1 MGSIP
6 VSYWYSPPHAGSNF
20 FRMDNEKIWH
30 LLILKLSGEATD
42 EELKELNDLL
52 QQHPDMAVQAASVEG
67 VWKSKG
73 VEAGENTDELF
84 NRHLQ
89 RLSDDTVENTP
100 FYHNVR
106 KTDSPGNI
114 AGFPERSNDG
124 KPSSELLRHAP
135 PRPEPTVLDGERP
148 ARPEADMRPRRF
160 RRIRSLVAAMAVA
173 ASVVLV
179 VLLAY
184 NVFQENG
191 SSVKT
196 SAPLASGNFVST
208 KNGSKSKLQL
218 PDGTQVW
225 LNSGSNISYDNDFGG
240 ATRQVRL
247 TGEAFFDVVKDNA
260 RPFIIHTA
268 TVDIK
273 VLGTA
278 FNVRSYPEE
287 KVTETSL
294 IKGAVEVT
302 LKANADK
309 KIFLKP
315 NEKLIVSNDSTLV
328 KSDSIQVADVRKK
341 PAAMTLTQVHHLNKD
356 TVASEVLWTKN
367 KLVFD
372 GETLSEVALKLE
384 RWYGVKVIIQGDE
397 LKNIEYTGVFDDDNL
412 TEVLYALQLSGNF
425 KYVVRR
431 NEVVIR
437 P

>member
-1 MGSIP
+1 
-6 VSYWYSPPHAGSNF
+6 
-20 FRMDNEKIWH
+20 MDNEKIWH

-42 EELKELNDLL
+42 QELAELNDLL
-52 QQHPDMAVQAASVEG
+52 RRHPDMAVQAASVEG
-67 VWKSKG
+67 VWKSRG
-73 VEAGENTDELF
+73 TEVEENTDELF

-100 FYHNVR
+100 FYHVGEVR
-106 KTDSPGNI
+106 S
-114 AGFPERSNDG
+114 
-124 KPSSELLRHAP
+124 
-135 PRPEPTVLDGERP
+135 
-148 ARPEADMRPRRF
+148 RRV
-160 RRIRSLVAAMAVA
+160 RRIRSLVAVTAVA
-173 ASVVLV
+173 ASVALV

-184 NVFQENG
+184 NVFQGNG
-191 SSVKT
+191 SSVKEAA
-196 SAPLASGNFVST
+196 SPAPGNFVST

-240 ATRQVRL
+240 ATRQVQL

-294 IKGAVEVT
+294 IRGAVEVT

-309 KIFLKP
+309 RIFLKP

-431 NEVVIR
+431 NEVIIR

>member
-1 MGSIP
+1 M
-6 VSYWYSPPHAGSNF
+6 VPPHAGSNSI
-20 FRMDNEKIWH
+20 RMDNEKIWH

-42 EELKELNDLL
+42 QELAELNDLL

-67 VWKSKG
+67 VWRSRG
-73 VEAGENTDELF
+73 AEAGENTDELF

-100 FYHNVR
+100 FYH
-106 KTDSPGNI
+106 T
-114 AGFPERSNDG
+114 PE
-124 KPSSELLRHAP
+124 
-135 PRPEPTVLDGERP
+135 VRP
-148 ARPEADMRPRRF
+148 ARV
-160 RRIRSLVAAMAVA
+160 RRIRSLVAVAAVA
-173 ASVVLV
+173 ACVALV

-184 NVFQENG
+184 NVFQGNG
-191 SSVKT
+191 GGVKAT
-196 SAPLASGNFVST
+196 ASLTSGNFVST
-208 KNGSKSKLQL
+208 KNGSKSRLQL

-240 ATRQVRL
+240 ATRQVQL

-294 IKGAVEVT
+294 IRGAVEVT

-309 KIFLKP
+309 TIFLKP

-372 GETLSEVALKLE
+372 GGGVEAGTLVWSE
-384 RWYGVKVIIQGDE
+384 GDH
-397 LKNIEYTGVFDDDNL
+397 TG
-412 TEVLYALQLSGNF
+412 G
-425 KYVVRR
+425 
-431 NEVVIR
+431 
-437 P
+437 

>member
-1 MGSIP
+1 
-6 VSYWYSPPHAGSNF
+6 
-20 FRMDNEKIWH
+20 MDNEKIWH
-30 LLILKLSGEATD
+30 LLILKLSGEAT
-42 EELKELNDLL
+42 EEDRAELNDLL
-52 QQHPDMAVQAASVEG
+52 QQHPDMAAQAASVEG
-67 VWKSKG
+67 VWKSRG
-73 VEAGENTDELF
+73 AEAKENTDELF

-100 FYHNVR
+100 FYHMPEVRPGLTAEVRPGRVR
-106 KTDSPGNI
+106 KIWT
-114 AGFPERSNDG
+114 
-124 KPSSELLRHAP
+124 LLGA
-135 PRPEPTVLDGERP
+135 T
-148 ARPEADMRPRRF
+148 
-160 RRIRSLVAAMAVA
+160 AVA
-173 ASVVLV
+173 AC
-179 VLLAY
+179 LAI
-184 NVFQENG
+184 VFFRSG
-191 SSVKT
+191 VKGPT
-196 SAPLASGNFVST
+196 PTPLASGNFVST

-247 TGEAFFDVVKDNA
+247 TGEAFFDVVKDNT
-260 RPFIIHTA
+260 RPFIIHTT
-268 TVDIK
+268 TVDIT

-294 IKGAVEVT
+294 IRGAVEVT

-328 KSDSIQVADVRKK
+328 KSDSIHVADVRKK

-397 LKNIEYTGVFDDDNL
+397 LKNMEYTGVFDDDNL

-431 NEVVIR
+431 NEVVIK

>member
-1 MGSIP
+1 
-6 VSYWYSPPHAGSNF
+6 
-20 FRMDNEKIWH
+20 MDNEKIWH
-30 LLILKLSGEATD
+30 LLILKLSGEAT
-42 EELKELNDLL
+42 EEDRAELNDLL
-52 QQHPDMAVQAASVEG
+52 QQHPDMAAQAASVEG
-67 VWKSKG
+67 VWKSRG
-73 VEAGENTDELF
+73 AEAKENTDERF

-100 FYHNVR
+100 FYHMPEVRPGLTAEVRPGRVR
-106 KTDSPGNI
+106 KIWT
-114 AGFPERSNDG
+114 
-124 KPSSELLRHAP
+124 LLGA
-135 PRPEPTVLDGERP
+135 T
-148 ARPEADMRPRRF
+148 
-160 RRIRSLVAAMAVA
+160 AVA
-173 ASVVLV
+173 AC
-179 VLLAY
+179 LAI
-184 NVFQENG
+184 VFFRSG
-191 SSVKT
+191 VKGPT
-196 SAPLASGNFVST
+196 STPLASGNFVST

-260 RPFIIHTA
+260 RPFIIHTT
-268 TVDIK
+268 TVDIT

-294 IKGAVEVT
+294 IRGAVEVT

-328 KSDSIQVADVRKK
+328 KSDSIHVADVRKK

-397 LKNIEYTGVFDDDNL
+397 LKNMEYTGVFDDDNL

-431 NEVVIR
+431 NEVVIK

>member
-1 MGSIP
+1 
-6 VSYWYSPPHAGSNF
+6 
-20 FRMDNEKIWH
+20 MDNEKIWH

-42 EELKELNDLL
+42 QELAELNDLL

-67 VWKSKG
+67 VWRSRGMEVK
-73 VEAGENTDELF
+73 ENTDELF

-100 FYHNVR
+100 FYH
-106 KTDSPGNI
+106 I
-114 AGFPERSNDG
+114 AD
-124 KPSSELLRHAP
+124 
-135 PRPEPTVLDGERP
+135 
-148 ARPEADMRPRRF
+148 ARPGKVRRMRT
-160 RRIRSLVAAMAVA
+160 LAAVMAVA
-173 ASVVLV
+173 ACVTLV

-184 NVFQENG
+184 NVFQG
-191 SSVKT
+191 GSVKA
-196 SAPLASGNFVST
+196 SATPMSGNFVST

-225 LNSGSNISYDNDFGG
+225 LNSGSNIAYDNDFGG

-260 RPFIIHTA
+260 RPFIIHTS

-273 VLGTA
+273 VLGTV

-287 KVTETSL
+287 KMTETSL
-294 IKGAVEVT
+294 IRGAVEVT

-328 KSDSIQVADVRKK
+328 KSDSIQTPDVRKK

>member
-1 MGSIP
+1 
-6 VSYWYSPPHAGSNF
+6 
-20 FRMDNEKIWH
+20 MDNEKIWH
-30 LLILKLSGEATD
+30 LLILKLSGEATE
-42 EELKELNDLL
+42 EELAELHELL

-67 VWKSKG
+67 VWRSRG
-73 VEAGENTDELF
+73 ADAEENTEELF

-100 FYHNVR
+100 FYH
-106 KTDSPGNI
+106 I
-114 AGFPERSNDG
+114 A
-124 KPSSELLRHAP
+124 EL
-135 PRPEPTVLDGERP
+135 
-148 ARPEADMRPRRF
+148 RPRRS
-160 RRIRSLVAAMAVA
+160 RRIRTLVVVTAVA
-173 ASVVLV
+173 ACLAFV

-191 SSVKT
+191 AGVKAP
-196 SAPLASGNFVST
+196 APLASGNFVST

-225 LNSGSNISYDNDFGG
+225 LNSGSNISYDNDFGVT
-240 ATRQVRL
+240 TRQVRL

-260 RPFIIHTA
+260 RPFVIHTA
-268 TVDIK
+268 TVDVK

-294 IKGAVEVT
+294 IRGAVEVT

-328 KSDSIQVADVRKK
+328 QNDSIQIPDVKKK
-341 PAAMTLTQVHHLNKD
+341 PAVMTLTQVHHLNKD
-356 TVASEVLWTKN
+356 TEASEVLWTKN

-372 GETLSEVALKLE
+372 GETLGEVALKLE

-397 LKNIEYTGVFDDDNL
+397 LKNIEYSGVFDDDNL

-425 KYVVRR
+425 KYVIRR
-431 NEVVIR
+431 NEVIIK